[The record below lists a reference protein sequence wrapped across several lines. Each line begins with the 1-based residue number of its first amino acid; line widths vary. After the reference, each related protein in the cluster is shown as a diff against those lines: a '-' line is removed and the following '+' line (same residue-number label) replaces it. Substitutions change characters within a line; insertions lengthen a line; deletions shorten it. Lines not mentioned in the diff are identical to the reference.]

1 MRGIGSGPDLYGAA
15 SALENGSRY
24 GSSIVVERVQV
35 MIERVG
41 ASKRTGRA
49 ANVIKFALHACIQ
62 GSPGP
67 RPQAARAS
75 GPSTSRYPMSSS
87 EKPPATVEQFL
98 QHLTQEYDGLSN
110 RLKVIARH
118 VETHRDQLG
127 LEGIQSLAEACGV
140 QPSAVVRFAKHF
152 GFSGFS
158 EMQRLFREGLAQQIA
173 PGRAYNLRLRDV
185 IESGSSS
192 LQPEQIADE
201 FIKGSIAGMQQLR
214 QTLDPQALAQAV
226 DLLADTQ
233 AIWIAGSR
241 RAFPIAVYLDY
252 ALQHTDKRIGLFSAL
267 GSMHLG
273 QIRSVREGDV
283 MIVISFMP
291 YAEETVQVAQ
301 QAVQRGARLIAITD
315 SRMSP
320 LAREAEVTLM
330 VQDSA
335 TFGFRALT
343 ATMGLAQSLFV
354 ALAYRLELS
363 YLPTADGAHGT
374 KAG

>member
-1 MRGIGSGPDLYGAA
+1 MYPGESRAA
-15 SALENGSRY
+15 SV
-24 GSSIVVERVQV
+24 SI
-35 MIERVG
+35 
-41 ASKRTGRA
+41 
-49 ANVIKFALHACIQ
+49 
-62 GSPGP
+62 
-67 RPQAARAS
+67 ARAP
-75 GPSTSRYPMSSS
+75 GPSTSRHPMSSS

-192 LQPEQIADE
+192 LLPEQIADE

-273 QIRSVREGDV
+273 QIRSVRKGDV

-291 YAEETVQVAQ
+291 YADETVQVAQ

-330 VQDSA
+330 VQDSE